1 MSHTKG
7 DDFEA
12 DLVVT
17 AVDKNADGVLVL
29 TLADPSGAELPAWE
43 PGAHIDIVISDDLV
57 RQYSLCGSPA
67 DRQHYRVGVLR
78 EPESRGGSAYLHE
91 QVHEGSTLRIRG
103 PRNHFELD
111 TSPKYLFIAGG
122 IGITPMLPMIAKA
135 EAEHAEWRL
144 VYGGRTRGSMAFL
157 TDLAPYGDRVML
169 LPRDEVERGLSKRLD
184 ELLGTAADETLVYC
198 CGPEALLD
206 AVEGMCEQC
215 WPHGA
220 LHLERFQGKEIDTS
234 SDTAFEV
241 VLDRSGVTITVP
253 ADVSIFHACENA
265 GISVLGSCHEG
276 TCGTCETVIIEG
288 DVEHRDSVLNADE
301 QAANETMMICVS
313 RAKGDR
319 LVLDL

>member
-12 DLVVT
+12 ELVV
-17 AVDKNADGVLVL
+17 ASVDKSTSGVAVITLV
-29 TLADPSGAELPAWE
+29 DPSGTDLPAWE
-43 PGAHIDIVISDDLV
+43 PGAHIDAVISDDLI

-67 DRQHYRVGVLR
+67 DRSSYTIAVLL
-78 EPESRGGSAYLHE
+78 EPESRGGSKYLHE
-91 QVHEGSTLRIRG
+91 QVEQGSRLRIRG

-111 TSPKYLFIAGG
+111 TSASYLFIAGG

-135 EAEHAEWRL
+135 QAEGADWSL
-144 VYGGRTRGSMAFL
+144 VYGGRTRDTMAFL
-157 TDLAPYGDRVML
+157 DELAGYGDRVLL
-169 LPRDEVERGLSKRLD
+169 LPRDEVEVSLSKRID
-184 ELLGTAADETLVYC
+184 TLLGTPADGTLVYC

-206 AVEGMCEQC
+206 SVEHACEP
-215 WPHGA
+215 WAHGA
-220 LHLERFQGKEIDTS
+220 LHLERFTPLEFDTS
-234 SDTAFEV
+234 SDTPFDV
-241 VLDRSGVTITVP
+241 VLDRSGITITVP

-288 DVEHRDSVLNADE
+288 EVEHRDSVLNADE

-319 LVLDL
+319 LVIDL